1 MITKENLKEVILSI
15 PKKRLNQVFNNK
27 KDWLLIQL
35 CIFNTGT
42 KVYIENKYYHEKH
55 ENYAYQTGNLFLHKD
70 TFFDLLHDFNI
81 NF

>member
-1 MITKENLKEVILSI
+1 MITRDNLKQVITLI
-15 PKKRLNQVFNNK
+15 PQKRLKQVFNNK

-42 KVYIENKYYHEKH
+42 KVYIENKYYNQKH
-55 ENYAYQTGNLFLHKD
+55 ENYAFETGNLFIHKD
-70 TFFDLLHDFNI
+70 NFFELLNDLKI